1 MLGSEVDVFS
11 HWYHLVDGLEQ
22 SSQAFYTALAEEL
35 EARRIPDL
43 HLSRVEFAEGAI
55 LSGKREYLRVKRK
68 DHTFDVCAAPFGRG
82 FFVSWWL
89 FAVPGCIGGLPII
102 GAFFR
107 RDTYYTHDTALMFQ
121 SAVHGAVTD
130 TLDRV
135 SAGKGIRALS
145 EFERK
150 PILREFGRR

>member
-1 MLGSEVDVFS
+1 MFASEVDILS
-11 HWYHLVDGLEQ
+11 HWHHLVDGLEESPQ
-22 SSQAFYTALAEEL
+22 AYYAALSQEL
-35 EARRIPDL
+35 EARRIPDINV
-43 HLSRVEFAEGAI
+43 SRVEFSEGAI
-55 LSGKREYLRVKRK
+55 LSGKRVYLRVKRK
-68 DHTFDVCAAPFGRG
+68 DHTFDICAAPFGRG

-89 FAVPGCIGGLPII
+89 FALPGCIGGLPII

-107 RDTYYTHDTALMFQ
+107 RETYYTYDTALMFQ
-121 SAVHGAVTD
+121 TAVHGAVAD